1 MKNQQVFP
9 VQNYE
14 YDEQGNVLQYQNNG
28 MTLIDYFAAQA
39 MIGMLTAGIPDH
51 LIANKAYQLAKAM
64 LDERENAKEQNN
76 EY

>member
-1 MKNQQVFP
+1 MKNLYQCVE
-9 VQNYE
+9 NGYE
-14 YDEQGNVLQYQNNG
+14 KQYQNNG